1 MSLHSAYRLG
11 VPMKLANLVVGQAW
25 FDAHQ
30 LYLDARDTP
39 PAALL
44 ALADLL
50 EWLPGWGTIRWRLSN
65 AWLAAAYA
73 HLETECTELY
83 RVELAAEYQDLIK
96 RRGAE
101 PSDVQTMEERHIR
114 EQVRTRERE
123 LGTVSTIKSVER
135 AIDRMLSKFGR
146 FLS

>member
-44 ALADLL
+44 APADLL

-73 HLETECTELY
+73 HLETECAELY
-83 RVELAAEYQDLIK
+83 RVELAAEYQDNLRAVI
-96 RRGAE
+96 RG
-101 PSDVQTMEERHIR
+101 
-114 EQVRTRERE
+114 
-123 LGTVSTIKSVER
+123 R
-135 AIDRMLSKFGR
+135 AIWLQCAVAIQIESGSSGR
-146 FLS
+146 PTTAHHLRSTRILGQ